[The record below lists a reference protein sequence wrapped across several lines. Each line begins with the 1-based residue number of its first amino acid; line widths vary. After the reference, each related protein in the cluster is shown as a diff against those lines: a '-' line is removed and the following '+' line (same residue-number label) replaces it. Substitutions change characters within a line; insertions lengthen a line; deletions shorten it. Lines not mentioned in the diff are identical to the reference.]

1 MAIIYGKGPYLL
13 HSLGGDRIIRFV
25 HSENDPKMENKPPVG
40 IDRLDLRLL
49 DILQRQGALS
59 VAEVAAQA
67 RISTTTCWRRIQQL
81 EQNGVIKSRVA
92 LLDRNALGL
101 DVTIFAHVKLATTG
115 RDALAEFEAAIRD
128 RAEVL
133 ECYTLTGE
141 WDFLLK
147 IVTKN
152 IKAYEAFYL
161 DYLSRIACVRSV
173 NSSVAVTVIKES
185 TALPLGI

>member
-1 MAIIYGKGPYLL
+1 ML
-13 HSLGGDRIIRFV
+13 HSLGSRLIIRYIYSDTRCFM
-25 HSENDPKMENKPPVG
+25 EQNDRPA

-59 VAEVAAQA
+59 VAEVAAQTK
-67 RISTTTCWRRIQQL
+67 ISTTTCWRRIQQL
-81 EQNGVIKSRVA
+81 EQSGVIKARVA

-101 DVTIFAHVKLATTG
+101 DVTIFAHIKLATTG

-133 ECYTLTGE
+133 ECYTLPGE

-152 IKAYEAFYL
+152 IKAFEAFYL
-161 DYLSRIACVRSV
+161 DYLSRIPSVRSI

-185 TALPLGI
+185 PALPLGTFESAAALK

>member
-1 MAIIYGKGPYLL
+1 
-13 HSLGGDRIIRFV
+13 
-25 HSENDPKMENKPPVG
+25 MENNNHQT

-49 DILQRQGALS
+49 DILQRNGALS
-59 VAEVAAQA
+59 VAEVASQT

-81 EQNGVIKSRVA
+81 EQSGVIKGRVA

-115 RDALAEFEAAIRD
+115 RDAIAEFEAAIRE
-128 RAEVL
+128 RTEVL

-152 IKAYEAFYL
+152 IKAYEAFYFGL
-161 DYLSRIACVRSV
+161 PFAHTVR
-173 NSSVAVTVIKES
+173 AVR
-185 TALPLGI
+185 

>member
-1 MAIIYGKGPYLL
+1 MLY
-13 HSLGGDRIIRFV
+13 SLGYSLIIRYVCFDYEYCV
-25 HSENDPKMENKPPVG
+25 EQNDRPD

-59 VAEVAAQA
+59 VAEVAAQTKL
-67 RISTTTCWRRIQQL
+67 STTTCWRRIQQL
-81 EQNGVIKSRVA
+81 EQNGVIRARVA

-128 RAEVL
+128 RTEVL

-161 DYLSRIACVRSV
+161 DYLSRIPCVRSV

>member
-1 MAIIYGKGPYLL
+1 MLR
-13 HSLGGDRIIRFV
+13 SLGCHLIIRYVYYF
-25 HSENDPKMENKPPVG
+25 NPINMEQTHHPAL
-40 IDRLDLRLL
+40 DSLDLKLL
-49 DILQRQGALS
+49 DVLQRYGALS
-59 VAEVAAQA
+59 VADVAA
-67 RISTTTCWRRIQQL
+67 RVRLSTTTCWRRIQQL

-101 DVTIFAHVKLATTG
+101 DVTIFAHVKLANTS
-115 RDALAEFEAAIRD
+115 RDAIAEFEIAIRD

-147 IVTKN
+147 IVTRN

-161 DYLSRIACVRSV
+161 DYLSRIPCVQSV

-185 TALPLGI
+185 TALPLGV

>member
-1 MAIIYGKGPYLL
+1 
-13 HSLGGDRIIRFV
+13 
-25 HSENDPKMENKPPVG
+25 MENTVRTG
-40 IDRLDLRLL
+40 LDSLDLRLL
-49 DILQRQGALS
+49 DVLQRNGALS
-59 VAEVAAQA
+59 VAEVAAQ
-67 RISTTTCWRRIQQL
+67 IKLPTTTCWRRIQQL
-81 EQNGVIKSRVA
+81 EATGVIKARVA

-101 DVTIFAHVKLATTG
+101 DVTMFAHVKLATTG
-115 RDALAEFEAAIRD
+115 RDAIATFEAAIRD

-147 IVTKN
+147 IVTRN

-161 DYLSRIACVRSV
+161 DYLSRIPCVQSV

-185 TALPLGI
+185 TALPLGV